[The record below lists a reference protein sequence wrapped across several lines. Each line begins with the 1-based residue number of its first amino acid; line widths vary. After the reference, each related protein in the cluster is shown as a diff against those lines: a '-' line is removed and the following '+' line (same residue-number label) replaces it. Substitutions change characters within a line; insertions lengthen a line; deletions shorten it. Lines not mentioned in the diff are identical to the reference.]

1 MTFGKELIQSA
12 KEAMAIAEDQAK
24 PAAIFVPETI
34 DVANIRKSQKLSQA
48 EFAKHYD
55 LSAGTI
61 KDGERKRRQLDRAT

>member
-1 MTFGKELIQSA
+1 MAFGKELVQSA

-34 DVANIRKSQKLSQA
+34 DVANILKSQKISQA

-55 LSAGTI
+55 LSADTI
-61 KDGERKRRQLDRAT
+61 KDEERKRCQPDRAT